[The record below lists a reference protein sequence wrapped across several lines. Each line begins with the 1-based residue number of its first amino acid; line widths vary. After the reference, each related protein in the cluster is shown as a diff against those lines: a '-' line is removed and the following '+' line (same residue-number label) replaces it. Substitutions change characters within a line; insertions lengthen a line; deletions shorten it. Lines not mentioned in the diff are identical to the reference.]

1 MKAVNEK
8 TSVDRKPRVWSI
20 ELVLV
25 VFLPLAAVVAC
36 SITLYLAL
44 KYPAHESA
52 MLDRFGH
59 EIAAQKPH

>member
-1 MKAVNEK
+1 MKQRNENAALEG
-8 TSVDRKPRVWSI
+8 KPRVWSF

-25 VFLPLAAVVAC
+25 IALPLAAVVAC

-59 EIAAQKPH
+59 QIATQQH